1 MSFYIQIS
9 EEEMSEEIVVG
20 DEAYEAA
27 LADGSLTDETRA
39 DLGQLALALALCV
52 SVCVCVCACVRV
64 ALSLSCRVLPLS
76 VAICLV
82 LACAAAFCCFLLPSV
97 SPRLL
102 LCLSAQRLLRLAS
115 SGR

>member
-1 MSFYIQIS
+1 
-9 EEEMSEEIVVG
+9 MSEEIVVG

-39 DLGQLALALALCV
+39 HLGQLALALALCV
-52 SVCVCVCACVRV
+52 SVCVCVCVCVRACV
-64 ALSLSCRVLPLS
+64 ALCLSCRVLPLS